1 MDQQPIS
8 KLRARLEV
16 LKRERDELNTQVLQE
31 RSHVQEVESRLLM
44 MKNQFESVRRS
55 LIEKEQSLQKFNET
69 IKKSEDH
76 FAKLLQN
83 SSSLLTA
90 IEQEAANLNKP

>member
-8 KLRARLEV
+8 KLRSRLEV
-16 LKRERDELNTQVLQE
+16 LKRERDELNCQVLQE
-31 RSHVQEVESRLLM
+31 RSHVQEIESRLLS

-90 IEQEAANLNKP
+90 IEQEAANSNKP